1 MMSLLFFLA
10 MLILDLIL
18 MVLFRVDHS
27 AMVLS
32 FIPGATLVYIAFE
45 TYEDSL
51 NKALFRAFF
60 AGLLLDLLLF
70 NALFDYALS
79 MVIVV
84 LVVRIWSKHLSESI
98 IERIML
104 GLLLIFVR
112 EMSLYGLA
120 LLQGFTIMNIQ
131 SWLTMRVFLT
141 IFGNIPVIILVLYWL
156 DFQDGFDAKQQRKQR
171 RKERVSWYRYK

>member
-10 MLILDLIL
+10 MLLLDLVL

-45 TYEDSL
+45 TYEDPL
-51 NKALFRAFF
+51 NVAVFTAFF
-60 AGLLLDLLLF
+60 TGLLFDLLLY

-84 LVVRIWSKHLSESI
+84 IIVRIWSKHLSESI

-104 GLLLIFVR
+104 GLLLVFVR

-131 SWLTMRVFLT
+131 TWLTMRVFLT
-141 IFGNIPVIILVLYWL
+141 ILGNIPVIFIVLYWL

>member
-10 MLILDLIL
+10 MLMLDLVL

-45 TYEDSL
+45 TYEDPL
-51 NKALFRAFF
+51 NKAILWAFF
-60 AGLLLDLLLF
+60 VGFLLDLLLF

-104 GLLLIFVR
+104 GLLLVFVR
-112 EMSLYGLA
+112 EMSLYVLA
-120 LLQGFTIMNIQ
+120 LLQGFT
-131 SWLTMRVFLT
+131 
-141 IFGNIPVIILVLYWL
+141 
-156 DFQDGFDAKQQRKQR
+156 DRKS
-171 RKERVSWYRYK
+171 VV

>member
-1 MMSLLFFLA
+1 MMSFLFVAA

-27 AMVLS
+27 AMMLS
-32 FIPGATLVYIAFE
+32 FIPGAALVYIAFE
-45 TYEDSL
+45 TYEDPL
-51 NKALFRAFF
+51 NIALFWAFF
-60 AGLLLDLLLF
+60 SGLFFDLLLF

-84 LVVRIWSKHLSESI
+84 IVVRIWSKHLSESI

-120 LLQGFTIMNIQ
+120 LLQGFTTMNIQ
-131 SWLTMRVFLT
+131 TWLTMRVFLT
-141 IFGNIPVIILVLYWL
+141 ILGNIPVILIVLFWL